1 MSKGKV
7 KMPIKVLVVDDSPLI
22 RQVLC
27 HMLEE
32 DPEIE
37 VAGTATNGKEAL
49 EKIASLKPDVVTL
62 DIEMPVMNGLEALAR
77 IMETSPLPVI
87 MASHLTVE
95 GAEPTIK
102 ALELGAVDF
111 VTKVSS
117 EHITINKI
125 QEELINKIKF
135 VATIPKSHFKPLLA
149 KKDVPEYS
157 LATIGNVKTDLELV
171 TFGAS
176 TGGPRALNHLLPLFP
191 RDFPLGIVIAQHM
204 PKEFTLIFANRLNEI
219 CNIEVMEAKTGDMV
233 RPGCALISPAG
244 FQTKV
249 VRKNNVLQVEVFE
262 QPNLI
267 YKPSVDLLFK
277 SVALTCESKALCVLL
292 TGMGTDGAAGMQE
305 LRKLGSRTIAEAEE
319 SCIVY
324 GMPKA
329 AIDLGGAEFVEPLP
343 NIYSRINQII
353 AGT

>member
-1 MSKGKV
+1 
-7 KMPIKVLVVDDSPLI
+7 MPIKVLVVDDSPLI

-32 DPEIE
+32 EPEIV
-37 VAGTATNGKEAL
+37 VAGTALNGKEAL
-49 EKIASLKPDVVTL
+49 EKIAVLKPDVVTL
-62 DIEMPVMNGLEALAR
+62 DIEMPIMNGLEALAK

-87 MASHLTVE
+87 MVSHLTVE

-125 QEELINKIKF
+125 QEELISKIKF
-135 VATIPKSHFKPLLA
+135 AATIQKSHFRPLTI
-149 KKDVPEYS
+149 KKDIPEE
-157 LATIGNVKTDLELV
+157 TIANLVKVKTDLELV
-171 TFGAS
+171 AFGSS
-176 TGGPRALNHLLPLFP
+176 TGGPRALSQLLPLFP
-191 RDFPLGIVIAQHM
+191 RDFPLGIVVAQHM
-204 PKEFTLIFANRLNEI
+204 PKEFTLIFAHRLNEI
-219 CNIEVMEAKTGDMV
+219 CNIEVMEAKTGDV
-233 RPGCALISPAG
+233 VKPGRALISPAG

-249 VRKNNVLQVEVFE
+249 IRKNNTLQVEVFE

-277 SVALTCESKALCVLL
+277 SVALTCENKALSIIL

-305 LRKLGSRTIAEAEE
+305 LHKLGARTVAEAEE
-319 SCIVY
+319 SCIVF

-343 NIYSRINQII
+343 NIFQRIVKII
-353 AGT
+353 TEA

>member
-1 MSKGKV
+1 
-7 KMPIKVLVVDDSPLI
+7 MPIKVLVVDDSPLI
-22 RQVLC
+22 RQVLS

-32 DPEIE
+32 DPEIV
-37 VAGTATNGKEAL
+37 VAGTALNGKEAL
-49 EKIASLKPDVVTL
+49 EKIGDLKPDVVTL
-62 DIEMPVMNGLEALAR
+62 DIEMPVMNGLECLAK
-77 IMETSPLPVI
+77 IMETTPLPVI

-117 EHITINKI
+117 EQITINKI

-135 VATIPKSHFKPLLA
+135 AATIPKSHFRPLVLKTTSGKSIA
-149 KKDVPEYS
+149 E
-157 LATIGNVKTDLELV
+157 LGNVKTSLELV
-171 TFGAS
+171 TIGSS

-191 RDFPLGIVIAQHM
+191 RDFPLGIVVAQHM

-219 CNIEVMEAKTGDMV
+219 CNIEVMEAKTGDIIK
-233 RPGCALISPAG
+233 PGRALISPAG

-249 VRKNNVLQVEVFE
+249 IRKNNTLQVEVFE

-277 SVALTCESKALCVLL
+277 SVALTCESKALSILL

-305 LRKLGSRTIAEAEE
+305 LHKLGARTIAEAEE
-319 SCIVY
+319 SCIVF

-329 AIDLGGAEFVEPLP
+329 AIELGGAEFVEALP
-343 NIYSRINQII
+343 NIFQRIVKII
-353 AGT
+353 TEA

>member
-1 MSKGKV
+1 M
-7 KMPIKVLVVDDSPLI
+7 MPIKIMVVDDSPLI

-32 DPEIE
+32 DPELV
-37 VAGTATNGKEAL
+37 VAGTASNGKEAL
-49 EKIASLKPDVVTL
+49 EKIADLKPDVVTL
-62 DIEMPVMNGLEALAR
+62 DIEMPVMNGLETLAKL
-77 IMETSPLPVI
+77 MEISPLPVI
-87 MASHLTVE
+87 MVSHLTVE

-125 QEELINKIKF
+125 QEELISKIKF
-135 VATIPKSHFKPLLA
+135 AATIPKSHFRPLVFNQAIPEESIATLKQAKP
-149 KKDVPEYS
+149 
-157 LATIGNVKTDLELV
+157 DLELV
-171 TFGAS
+171 AIGSS
-176 TGGPRALNHLLPLFP
+176 TGGPRALNQLLPLFP
-191 RDFPLGIVIAQHM
+191 RDFPMGFVVAQHM

-219 CNIEVMEAKTGDMV
+219 CNLEVLEAKSGDMV
-233 RPGCALISPAG
+233 KPGRVLIAPSG

-249 VRKNNVLQVEVFE
+249 IRKNNTLQVEVFE

-277 SVALTCESKALCVLL
+277 SVALTCENKALSILL
-292 TGMGTDGAAGMQE
+292 TGMGNDGAVGMQE
-305 LRKLGSRTIAEAEE
+305 LHKLGARTIAEAEE
-319 SCIVY
+319 SCIVF

-329 AIDLGGAEFVEPLP
+329 AIELGGAEFIEPLP
-343 NIYSRINQII
+343 KIFNRIIQII
-353 AGT
+353 TKT

>member
-1 MSKGKV
+1 M
-7 KMPIKVLVVDDSPLI
+7 VVDDSPLI

-32 DPEIE
+32 DPELV
-37 VAGTATNGKEAL
+37 VAGTASNGKEAL
-49 EKIASLKPDVVTL
+49 EKIADLKPDVVTL
-62 DIEMPVMNGLEALAR
+62 DIEMPVMNGLETLAKL
-77 IMETSPLPVI
+77 MEISPLPVI
-87 MASHLTVE
+87 MVSHLTVE

-125 QEELINKIKF
+125 QEELISKIKF
-135 VATIPKSHFKPLLA
+135 AATIPKSHFRPLVFNQAIPEESIATLKQDKP
-149 KKDVPEYS
+149 
-157 LATIGNVKTDLELV
+157 DLELV
-171 TFGAS
+171 AIGSS
-176 TGGPRALNHLLPLFP
+176 TGGPRALNQLLPLFP
-191 RDFPLGIVIAQHM
+191 RDFPMGFVVAQHM

-219 CNIEVMEAKTGDMV
+219 CNLEVLEAKSGDMV
-233 RPGCALISPAG
+233 KPGRVLIAPSG

-249 VRKNNVLQVEVFE
+249 IRKNNTLQVEVFE

-277 SVALTCESKALCVLL
+277 SVALTCENKALSILL
-292 TGMGTDGAAGMQE
+292 TGMGNDGAVGMQE
-305 LRKLGSRTIAEAEE
+305 LHKLGARTIAEAEE
-319 SCIVY
+319 SCIVF

-329 AIDLGGAEFVEPLP
+329 AIELGGAEFIEPLP
-343 NIYSRINQII
+343 KIFNRIIQII
-353 AGT
+353 TKT